1 MLRGRW
7 AWPAARPILWL
18 WLWPW
23 LWLEPPGGWAMKAHV
38 PGDIVLGGLFP
49 IHEKGERTRCGK
61 INKDRGIQRLE
72 AMLFAIDRINEDPSL
87 LGGIR
92 LGATIL
98 DTCSSDTY
106 ALNQSLEFIRASLNT
121 VDTNAFQCSDGA
133 PPKLRFSSRAISGVV
148 GGSYSE
154 VSLQVANLLR
164 LFRIPQISPA
174 STGTS
179 LSDKTRYDFF
189 ARTVPP
195 DTFQA
200 LAMVDVVQRFNWSY
214 VSLVTSEGQY
224 GDSGMTA
231 FTREARARNICIAVN
246 EKVPHSATMETFD
259 QIYQNLLL
267 KANARGVV
275 LFTRAEDARGVLA
288 AAKRANRSEDFVW
301 VASDG
306 WGKQEKLVE
315 GLEEVAEGAITIELE
330 SRFIPEFDAYMRN
343 LTVENNRRNPWF
355 KEYWEDVFQCVVR
368 DDDGA
373 GRAAATATRRSGNGS
388 SLPTC
393 SKNLRLDESVGYLQ
407 ESKVQFV
414 LDAVYAMAHALH
426 KVWEHLCEPRNELY
440 CNAMRDVDGGVL
452 YKKYLLNVTFEDM
465 AGSIVRFDPKGDGL
479 APYRIYNY
487 QRQQPNTSRYEYR
500 AVGRW
505 LDELQLNV
513 DEVRWA
519 HNSRRVPV
527 SICSAQCGVGEIKIV
542 QAGDTCC
549 WICNRCEPW
558 QYVLDEYTCADCGDG
573 RWPYAHKLSC
583 YNLTLQYMR
592 FDSIFAVVP
601 VVIACLG
608 IVLTLA
614 TMAVFVANNETPIV
628 KASGRELSYLLL
640 SGILICYLM
649 TFVLLLKPAPASCAS
664 QRFGV
669 GLGFS
674 IIYSALLTKT
684 NRISRIFESARR
696 SARRPSFISP
706 KSQVVISLMLISV
719 QVVASVVWFV
729 VEPPS
734 VRREHPDGKRDQV
747 ILKCRIKDS
756 SFLVSLVYNM
766 MLICVCTVYAIKTRK
781 IPENFNESKFI
792 GFTMYTT
799 CIIWLA
805 FVPIYFGTGNSF
817 QIQITT
823 LCVSISLSAYVALFC
838 LFSPKIYIILCHP
851 DKNVRKLTMNSA
863 TYKKAPTSSTC
874 GTSVNHGTCGT
885 GSSGEQLKLS
895 LAQRPAKGAVD
906 GGGVEDSLASL

>member
-1 MLRGRW
+1 MLSVSLVW
-7 AWPAARPILWL
+7 AL
-18 WLWPW
+18 
-23 LWLEPPGGWAMKAHV
+23 LWLEGLAMKAHV
-38 PGDIVLGGLFP
+38 PGDIILGGLFP
-49 IHEKGERTRCGK
+49 IHEKGSKSRCGK

-72 AMLFAIDRINEDPSL
+72 AMLFAIDRINEDPHL
-87 LGGIR
+87 LNGIR
-92 LGATIL
+92 LGTTIL
-98 DTCSSDTY
+98 DTCSSDSY
-106 ALNQSLEFIRASLNT
+106 ALNQSLEFIRASINT
-121 VDTNAFQCSDGA
+121 VDANAFECSDGA
-133 PPKLRFSSRAISGVV
+133 SPKLRFSSKAISGVV

-200 LAMVDVVQRFNWSY
+200 VAMVAVVQKFNWSY

-224 GDSGMTA
+224 GESGMNA
-231 FTREARARNICIAVN
+231 FQREARAKNICIAVQ
-246 EKVPHSATMETFD
+246 EKVPHSATKDTFD
-259 QIYQNLLL
+259 QIYVNLMQ
-267 KANARGVV
+267 KSNARGVV
-275 LFTRAEDARGVLA
+275 LFTRAEDSRGILA
-288 AAKRANRSEDFVW
+288 AAKRSNRSQYFSW
-301 VASDG
+301 IASDG

-315 GLEEVAEGAITIELE
+315 GLEDVAEGAITIELE
-330 SRFIPEFDAYMRN
+330 SRFIPDFDDYMKN
-343 LTVENNRRNPWF
+343 LTVEANKRNPWF
-355 KEYWEDVFQCVVR
+355 KEYWEDVFQCTVR
-368 DDDGA
+368 EEGD
-373 GRAAATATRRSGNGS
+373 TSNS

-393 SKNLRLDESVGYLQ
+393 SRNLRLDESVGYLQ

-426 KVWEHLCEPRNELY
+426 SVWETLCQPKEELY
-440 CNAMRDVDGGVL
+440 CDAMRELDGGEL
-452 YKKYLLNVTFEDM
+452 YKEYLLNVTFEDM
-465 AGSIVRFDPKGDGL
+465 AGSVVRFDQKGDGL
-479 APYRIYNY
+479 APYRVYNY
-487 QRQQPNTSRYEYR
+487 QRPWNSSRYEYR
-500 AVGRW
+500 PVGRW
-505 LDELQLNV
+505 LISDDLQLNL
-513 DEVRWA
+513 DEVMWGRR
-519 HNSRRVPV
+519 SREVPI
-527 SICSAQCGVGEIKIV
+527 SICSHQCGVGEIKIV

-558 QYVLDEYTCADCGDG
+558 QYVQDEFTCADCGDG
-573 RWPYAHKLSC
+573 RWPYPHKQSC

-592 FDSIFAVVP
+592 FDSLFAIVP
-601 VVIACLG
+601 MVIACLG
-608 IVLTLA
+608 IILTLCVM
-614 TMAVFVANNETPIV
+614 TIFILHNETPIV

-649 TFVLLLKPAPASCAS
+649 TFVLLLMPTPASCAS

-669 GLGFS
+669 GLGFA

-684 NRISRIFESARR
+684 NRISRIFDSARR

-719 QVVASVVWFV
+719 QVVATVVWFV

-734 VRREHPDGKRDQV
+734 VRREHPEGKRNEV
-747 ILKCRIKDS
+747 ILKCKIKDS

-766 MLICVCTVYAIKTRK
+766 ILICTCTVYAIKTRK

-805 FVPIYFGTGNSF
+805 FVPIYFGTVNSF

-874 GTSVNHGTCGT
+874 GTSANHGTCAT
-885 GSSGEQLKLS
+885 GSSAEQLKMTI
-895 LAQRPAKGAVD
+895 ARRPTTGIP
-906 GGGVEDSLASL
+906 VEGEEKDSLASV

>member
-1 MLRGRW
+1 MLRGRG
-7 AWPAARPILWL
+7 R
-18 WLWPW
+18 
-23 LWLEPPGGWAMKAHV
+23 PPGGWAMKAHV

-164 LFRIPQISPA
+164 LFRIPPNQPRFD
-174 STGTS
+174 GH
-179 LSDKTRYDFF
+179 F
-189 ARTVPP
+189 AKRQDPLRLLRAH
-195 DTFQA
+195 Q
-200 LAMVDVVQRFNWSY
+200 
-214 VSLVTSEGQY
+214 GQY

-368 DDDGA
+368 NDDGA

-440 CNAMRDVDGGVL
+440 CSAMRDVDGGVL

-465 AGSIVRFDPKGDGL
+465 AGSIVRFDLKGDGL

-649 TFVLLLKPAPASCAS
+649 T
-664 QRFGV
+664 
-669 GLGFS
+669 
-674 IIYSALLTKT
+674 ALLTKT

-874 GTSVNHGTCGT
+874 GTSVNHGTGECADPSC
-885 GSSGEQLKLS
+885 SSTVNTLCYT
-895 LAQRPAKGAVD
+895 RPLFKNAIA
-906 GGGVEDSLASL
+906 ES

>member
-1 MLRGRW
+1 MLSLVVVW
-7 AWPAARPILWL
+7 AL
-18 WLWPW
+18 
-23 LWLEPPGGWAMKAHV
+23 LWLEGLAMKAHV

-72 AMLFAIDRINEDPSL
+72 AMLFAIDRINKDPAL
-87 LGGIR
+87 LNGIR

-98 DTCSSDTY
+98 DTCSSDSY
-106 ALNQSLEFIRASLNT
+106 ALNQSLEFIRASINT
-121 VDTNAFQCSDGA
+121 VDANAFECSDGVA
-133 PPKLRFSSRAISGVV
+133 PKLRFSSKAISGVV

-231 FTREARARNICIAVN
+231 FQKEARARNICIAVN
-246 EKVPHSATMETFD
+246 EKVPHSATTDTFD
-259 QIYQNLLL
+259 QIYQNLMQ
-267 KANARGVV
+267 KNNARGVV
-275 LFTRAEDARGVLA
+275 LFTRAEDSRGVLA

-330 SRFIPEFDAYMRN
+330 SRFIPDFDEYMKN
-343 LTVENNRRNPWF
+343 LTVENNKRNPWF
-355 KEYWEDVFQCVVR
+355 KEYWEDVFQCSVR
-368 DDDGA
+368 DEGD
-373 GRAAATATRRSGNGS
+373 TRNS

-407 ESKVQFV
+407 ETKVQFV

-440 CNAMRDVDGGVL
+440 CSAMRDLDGGHL

-465 AGSIVRFDPKGDGL
+465 AGSLVRFDPKGDGL

-487 QRQQPNTSRYEYR
+487 QRQANSSRYEYR

-505 LDELQLNV
+505 LDELELNV
-513 DEVRWA
+513 DEVRWSRA
-519 HNSRRVPV
+519 SRRLPV
-527 SICSAQCGVGEIKIV
+527 SICSPQCGVGEIKIV

-558 QYVLDEYTCADCGDG
+558 QYVVDEFTCADCGDG
-573 RWPYAHKLSC
+573 RWPYAHKQSC

-592 FDSIFAVVP
+592 FDSLFAVVP
-601 VVIACLG
+601 MVIACLG
-608 IVLTLA
+608 ILLTLGVVV
-614 TMAVFVANNETPIV
+614 VFLVNNETPIV

-649 TFVLLLKPAPASCAS
+649 TFVLLLKPAPAACAS

-766 MLICVCTVYAIKTRK
+766 ILICICTVYAIKTRK

-863 TYKKAPTSSTC
+863 TYKKAPTSST
-874 GTSVNHGTCGT
+874 SVNHGTCGT
-885 GSSGEQLKLS
+885 GECTDPSCSTAARPSS
-895 LAQRPAKGAVD
+895 
-906 GGGVEDSLASL
+906 

>member
-1 MLRGRW
+1 
-7 AWPAARPILWL
+7 
-18 WLWPW
+18 
-23 LWLEPPGGWAMKAHV
+23 MKAHV

-49 IHEKGERTRCGK
+49 IHEKGERT
-61 INKDRGIQRLE
+61 
-72 AMLFAIDRINEDPSL
+72 
-87 LGGIR
+87 
-92 LGATIL
+92 
-98 DTCSSDTY
+98 
-106 ALNQSLEFIRASLNT
+106 
-121 VDTNAFQCSDGA
+121 
-133 PPKLRFSSRAISGVV
+133 SSRAISGVV

-330 SRFIPEFDAYMRN
+330 SRFIPDFDAYMRN

-368 DDDGA
+368 DDDEA
-373 GRAAATATRRSGNGS
+373 GSAAATATRRSGNGS

-393 SKNLRLDESVGYLQ
+393 SKNLRLDESVGYQQ
-407 ESKVQFV
+407 ETKVQFV

-426 KVWEHLCEPRNELY
+426 KVWEHLCEPRNEVY
-440 CNAMRDVDGGVL
+440 CNAMRDIDGGVL

-519 HNSRRVPV
+519 RNSRRVPV

>member
-1 MLRGRW
+1 MLS
-7 AWPAARPILWL
+7 PVLVSSLLWL
-18 WLWPW
+18 
-23 LWLEPPGGWAMKAHV
+23 GGLAMKAHV

-72 AMLFAIDRINEDPSL
+72 AMLFAIDRINQDPTL
-87 LGGIR
+87 LNGIK

-98 DTCSSDTY
+98 DTCASDSY
-106 ALNQSLEFIRASLNT
+106 ALNQSLEFIRASINT
-121 VDTNAFQCSDGA
+121 VDANAFECSDGA
-133 PPKLRFSSRAISGVV
+133 VPKLRFSSKAISGVI

-231 FTREARARNICIAVN
+231 FQKEARARNICIAVN
-246 EKVPHSATMETFD
+246 EKVPHSATVDTFD
-259 QIYQNLLL
+259 QIYQNLMQ
-267 KANARGVV
+267 KSNARGVI
-275 LFTRAEDARGVLA
+275 LFTRAEDSRGVLA

-330 SRFIPEFDAYMRN
+330 SRFIPDFDEYMKN
-343 LTVENNRRNPWF
+343 LTVETNRRNPWF
-355 KEYWEDVFQCVVR
+355 KEFWEDVFQCSVR
-368 DDDGA
+368 DDGDV
-373 GRAAATATRRSGNGS
+373 RNS

-407 ESKVQFV
+407 ETKVQFV

-426 KVWEHLCEPRNELY
+426 KVWEHLCEPRGELY
-440 CNAMRDVDGGVL
+440 CSAMRDLDGGLL

-465 AGSIVRFDPKGDGL
+465 AGSVVRFDPKGDGL

-487 QRQQPNTSRYEYR
+487 QRQANSSRYEYR

-505 LDELQLNV
+505 LDELELNV
-513 DEVRWA
+513 DEVRW
-519 HNSRRVPV
+519 SRASRLLPV
-527 SICSAQCGVGEIKIV
+527 SICSPQCGVGEMKIV

-549 WICNRCEPW
+549 WICSRCEPW
-558 QYVLDEYTCADCGDG
+558 QYVVDEFTCADCGDG
-573 RWPYAHKLSC
+573 RWPYPHKQSC

-592 FDSIFAVVP
+592 FDSLFAVVP
-601 VVIACLG
+601 MVIACLG

-614 TMAVFVANNETPIV
+614 VVAVFVVNNETPIV

-640 SGILICYLM
+640 FGILICYLM
-649 TFVLLLKPAPASCAS
+649 TFVLLLKPTPASCAS

-674 IIYSALLTKT
+674 IIYSALFTKT

-706 KSQVVISLMLISV
+706 KSQVVISMMLISV
-719 QVVASVVWFV
+719 QFVASVVWFV

-766 MLICVCTVYAIKTRK
+766 TLICICTVYAIKTRK

-885 GSSGEQLKLS
+885 GSSGEQLKLT
-895 LAQRPAKGAVD
+895 LAHRSVAQAVTD
-906 GGGVEDSLASL
+906 VSEDKDSLASL